1 MVNPINTHPHAV
13 MLNPSYLEFTTY
25 IPRDKT
31 SSPLNRLANRS
42 TSHKLRVL
50 KLRIGYTAYAWTGIS
65 LRFYV

>member
-13 MLNPSYLEFTTY
+13 MLDSSYFELTTY
-25 IPRDKT
+25 IPWDKT

-50 KLRIGYTAYAWTGIS
+50 KQRIG
-65 LRFYV
+65 